1 MNIIEQL
8 AFQDTGGDSFEAA
21 KVEYEIE
28 IYLEGFDIE
37 EVKAKASSYE
47 VQEQWGIYVPK
58 TEQNAS
64 GGSMRVRRTDVTQ
77 AESAFV
83 HTTKLERKGAGK
95 PEHEVAAH
103 EDLFDMYKLMADQ
116 GLIKTR
122 YNVPAE
128 LANGTKYVLEVD
140 VFYNKLGELIPWCK
154 IDAEF
159 PEGADVKLTKEDIPF
174 SYSDIII
181 CTPEQKGEDKALAKR
196 ISALYEK
203 YFRTPN
209 VAV

>member
-1 MNIIEQL
+1 MTIIEQL
-8 AFQDTGGDSFEAA
+8 AFQDTGGASFEAA

-28 IYLEGFDIE
+28 VYLEGFDLE
-37 EVKAKASSYE
+37 EVKSKASSYE

-64 GGSMRVRRTDVTQ
+64 GGSMRVRRTDTEGN
-77 AESAFV
+77 ESVFV

-95 PEHEVAAH
+95 PEHEVVAH
-103 EDLFDMYKLMADQ
+103 PDLFEMYKLMADQ

-128 LANGTKYVLEVD
+128 LTNGTKYVLEVD
-140 VFYNKLGELIPWCK
+140 VFYNKVGELVPWCK

-159 PEGADVKLTKEDIPF
+159 PEDAEVKLTKEDIPF
-174 SYSDIII
+174 SHTDLII
-181 CTPEQKGEDKALAKR
+181 CTPEQKGADTALAKK
-196 ISALYEK
+196 IGSLYEK

>member
-1 MNIIEQL
+1 MSIIEQL
-8 AFQDTGGDSFEAA
+8 AFHGGSCDSFEAA

-37 EVKAKASSYE
+37 EIKAKATSHE

-58 TEQNAS
+58 TDANAS
-64 GGSMRVRRTDVTQ
+64 GGSMRVRRTD
-77 AESAFV
+77 EMDMDSKYE
-83 HTTKLERKGAGK
+83 HTTKLERPGAGK
-95 PEHEVAAH
+95 PEHEVDAH
-103 EDLFDMYKLMADQ
+103 PDLFDMYKQLADQ

-122 YNVPAE
+122 YNVPAQ
-128 LANGTKYVLEVD
+128 LQNGTDYTLEVD
-140 VFYNKLGELIPWCK
+140 VFYNKHGELVPWCK

-159 PEGADVKLTKEDIPF
+159 PEGADVQLTKEDIPF

-181 CTPEQKGEDKALAKR
+181 CTPEQKGEDKGLAKR
-196 ISALYEK
+196 IGELYAK

-209 VAV
+209 VHV

>member
-8 AFQDTGGDSFEAA
+8 AFQSGSASSFEAA
-21 KVEYEIE
+21 AIEYEIE

-37 EVKAKASSYE
+37 EIKAQASSQE

-58 TEQNAS
+58 TDANAS
-64 GGSMRVRRTDVTQ
+64 GGSMRVRRTDTADGVSKF
-77 AESAFV
+77 E
-83 HTTKLERKGAGK
+83 HTTKLERIGAGK
-95 PEHEVAAH
+95 PEHEVEAH
-103 EDLFDMYKLMADQ
+103 PDLFEMYKLMADQ

-128 LANGTKYVLEVD
+128 LTSGVKYVLEVD
-140 VFYNKLGELIPWCK
+140 VFYNKLGELVPWCK

-159 PEGADVKLTKEDIPF
+159 PEGSEVTLTKEDIPF
-174 SYSDIII
+174 SYTDIII
-181 CTPEQKGEDKALAKR
+181 ATPEQKGEDKDLSKR
-196 ISALYEK
+196 IGSLYAK